1 MIKVLGF
8 AGSLRE
14 RSFNKA
20 ALEAALGLV
29 PDGMALDLFDL
40 APIPL
45 YNEDLRQQKGYPP
58 AVHAL
63 REKIRAA
70 DAVLIATPEYN
81 YSMPGVLKN
90 TLDWVSRPPDQPFDG
105 KPVALMS
112 AAPGRIGGAR
122 AQYHLRQCFVFLN
135 ALVLN
140 KPEAMIG
147 NAREVFDADL
157 RLTHEPS
164 REMVAKLM
172 TSLLDWTRRHGQR
185 TTA

>member
-1 MIKVLGF
+1 MIRVLGF

-20 ALEAALGLV
+20 ALRTAVEVAPA
-29 PDGMALDLFDL
+29 GMTVEVFDL
-40 APIPL
+40 RPVPL
-45 YNEDLRQQKGYPP
+45 YDDDVRQQGYPP
-58 AVHAL
+58 AVAAL
-63 REKIRAA
+63 REKVRAA

-81 YSMPGVLKN
+81 FSMSGVLKN
-90 TLDWVSRPPDQPFDG
+90 ALDWVSRPPEQPFDG

-140 KPEAMIG
+140 KPEVKIA
-147 NAREVFDADL
+147 NAREVFDDDL
-157 RLTHEPS
+157 RLVHDQSGDGE
-164 REMVAKLM
+164 EDDA
-172 TSLLDWTRRHGQR
+172 SLADWTRRHGPNR
-185 TTA
+185 NA